1 MLNKFVSKLQR
12 IGRFLLEK
20 ERRKLF
26 RFFLSDVLKH
36 YFCEKL
42 FYSMTDSLV
51 IIPSYNEIENIEA
64 IIDAVFELKK
74 DFHVLIVDDN
84 SPDGTAAVVR
94 SMQSK
99 YPNGLFL
106 EVRNEKA
113 GLGTA
118 YIHGF
123 KWALERGYDYI
134 FEMDADFSHRP
145 SDLQRLYRACVNGA
159 DVTVGSRYKKGVNV
173 VNWPLYRI
181 LLSYSASFYVKLIT
195 GMRVHDPTA
204 GFVCY
209 KREVL
214 EAIDLDAVKF
224 IGYAFQIEMKYRA
237 YLLNYTIEE
246 VSIIFTDR
254 EKGKSKMSSSIIW
267 EAVFG
272 VISMRIRSLFK
283 RNGFRNG

>member
-1 MLNKFVSKLQR
+1 
-12 IGRFLLEK
+12 
-20 ERRKLF
+20 
-26 RFFLSDVLKH
+26 
-36 YFCEKL
+36 
-42 FYSMTDSLV
+42 MTDSLV

-64 IIDAVFELKK
+64 IIDAVFELQK
-74 DFHVLIVDDN
+74 DFHVLVVDDN
-84 SPDGTAAVVR
+84 SPDGTAEVVKAL
-94 SMQSK
+94 QEK
-99 YPNGLFL
+99 YEGKLFL
-106 EVRNEKA
+106 EVRKEKS

-123 KWALERGYDYI
+123 KWALEREYEYI

-145 SDLQRLYRACVNGA
+145 SDLLRLYRACVNGA
-159 DVTVGSRYKKGVNV
+159 DVVVGSRYKKGVNV

-181 LLSYSASFYVKLIT
+181 LLSYGASFYVKIIT

-209 KREVL
+209 RRLVL
-214 EAIDLDAVKF
+214 ESLDLDEVKF

-237 YLLNYTIEE
+237 YLKKFKIEE

-254 EKGKSKMSSSIIW
+254 EKGKSKMSTSIIW

-272 VISMRIRSLFK
+272 VISMRMRSLFK
-283 RNGFRNG
+283 RNGF